1 MDGTEHLY
9 FNQQMTS
16 SPDIDKSTPESLDF
30 LKNYAKNPES
40 WISERIVQDLPTIGR
55 EALDG
60 SVRNDI
66 KAKVMNG
73 TIRV

>member
-1 MDGTEHLY
+1 
-9 FNQQMTS
+9 MTS
-16 SPDIDKSTPESLDF
+16 SPNIDKPTPESLEF
-30 LKNYAKNPES
+30 LQNYAKNPES

-55 EALDG
+55 ESLDG

>member
-1 MDGTEHLY
+1 
-9 FNQQMTS
+9 MTS
-16 SPDIDKSTPESLDF
+16 SPDINKSTPESLAF

-40 WISERIVQDLPTIGR
+40 WISERIVQDLHTVGR

-73 TIRV
+73 VIRV

>member
-1 MDGTEHLY
+1 MEATKFLLSE
-9 FNQQMTS
+9 Q
-16 SPDIDKSTPESLDF
+16 DIPQAWY
-30 LKNYAKNPES
+30 N
-40 WISERIVQDLPTIGR
+40 IVQDLPTVGR

-73 TIRV
+73 VIRV